1 MFMIPQQLTEDAKAI
16 IYLAKDKSFSVSA
29 DTTKSEDTDY
39 RPFKKLRL
47 TINLTKDKKMSKW
60 VAGANVL
67 YTINPAPYKGKTE
80 NYFLG
85 NADTKRINLY
95 LKNKTSGSISIPSFK
110 YAIVSKVKG
119 QEKIHPILYSAT
131 IYLPLK
137 LTNVKYKLKRKGE
150 EVTDINYSKWLK
162 VEYGKVKR
170 DPVDSIIS
178 VDVKIS
184 LDTSSSDYPNFT
196 NSGEIFLTFEQKG
209 INVNNKKQLT
219 LRVTRLP
226 KKK

>member
-1 MFMIPQQLTEDAKAI
+1 MCIRD
-16 IYLAKDKSFSVSA
+16 S
-29 DTTKSEDTDY
+29 
-39 RPFKKLRL
+39 
-47 TINLTKDKKMSKW
+47 
-60 VAGANVL
+60 
-67 YTINPAPYKGKTE
+67 
-80 NYFLG
+80 
-85 NADTKRINLY
+85 
-95 LKNKTSGSISIPSFK
+95 
-110 YAIVSKVKG
+110 
-119 QEKIHPILYSAT
+119 
-131 IYLPLK
+131 
-137 LTNVKYKLKRKGE
+137 
-150 EVTDINYSKWLK
+150 NYSKWLK